1 MHVLARVSNVKTN
14 PEELMKNAS
23 TSGLVRYLIKSAFV
37 LDVTRYR
44 PIKTIARAIANT
56 KTKIKTLT

>member
-1 MHVLARVSNVKTN
+1 MHVLARVSNVKTS

-23 TSGLVRYLIKSAFV
+23 TSGLVRYLTKSTFV
-37 LDVTRYR
+37 LDLTRYR
-44 PIKTIARAIANT
+44 PIKTIARTIANT